1 MPLTPIES
9 IAYAN
14 QNMNI
19 AATKQNDYQTRINKQ
34 AYTAVEES
42 LKKDNPINEIN
53 ELTEDK
59 AIDAQEEHNREQ
71 AEKEN
76 SKKDKNPKDTMDK
89 NSKIDTQDEFEN
101 PLHILDIKA

>member
-14 QNMNI
+14 QNMNVV
-19 AATKQNDYQTRINKQ
+19 ATKQNDHQTRINKQ
-34 AYTAVEES
+34 AYAAVEES
-42 LKKDNPINEIN
+42 LKKDNTISEIN

-59 AIDAQEEHNREQ
+59 AIDEQQEHNREQ

-76 SKKDKNPKDTMDK
+76 SQKDKNPKE
-89 NSKIDTQDEFEN
+89 KIEKKLKADLKDDFEN